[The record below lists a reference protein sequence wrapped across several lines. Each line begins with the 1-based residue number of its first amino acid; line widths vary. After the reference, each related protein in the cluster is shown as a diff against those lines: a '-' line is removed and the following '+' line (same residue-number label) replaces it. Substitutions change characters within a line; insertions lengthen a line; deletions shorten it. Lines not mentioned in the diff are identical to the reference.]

1 MIFKKPY
8 GFLIKYFKL
17 IHLILTGLYIYLA
30 YKVNSILKFYNLF
43 IEKSIGKLDAINYI
57 TNYYI
62 IAIVLSIIICIIIYA
77 LMRYKKKPR
86 LLYLILI
93 AEYLA
98 VAFMIGIA
106 YNGLDTIYIAV
117 LETKT
122 LLLYRDLLRIVIIFQ
137 YISIFFVLIRG
148 LGFDIKKFNFVQDL
162 QDLDMDVSDA
172 EEVELTLGGTESAQ
186 RKVRRSFREFKYY
199 YLENK
204 NFINVIIMIIV
215 VAVGSMFFVKKEVVD
230 KVYEE
235 NEVFS
240 SEDFSF
246 KILNTYVTNKDYE
259 NVQVGSTDTAFVIVR
274 MQVAAKGSEKLLN
287 TSKLIL
293 EVDNNDYT
301 SNKKY
306 AKNFVDLG
314 SAYREQLISKKQIF
328 LFIYKVNVEDANKK
342 MKIVYAEDKEVN
354 LKPVMLDEISET
366 KKLKLGD
373 KIDLSVTSLGSGY
386 LEIKSYEIKDKF
398 LFPYEYELSG
408 KVYTSNLAI
417 TSANNVIMHLVI
429 DSSYPFNFSNF
440 NILKQY
446 ASLKYKIDGKEYSS
460 IIFSDK
466 SPGNYKNGLYIAL
479 DKDVLVAHEIWL
491 DIKIRNKQF
500 IYTLK

>member
-1 MIFKKPY
+1 MVFKKPY

-62 IAIVLSIIICIIIYA
+62 IAIVLSIVICIIIYA

-98 VAFMIGIA
+98 VALMINVA
-106 YNGLDTIYIAV
+106 YSGLNTIYISV

-137 YISIFFVLIRG
+137 YISIGFVLIRG

-162 QDLDMDVSDA
+162 QELDIDVSDA
-172 EEVELTLGGTESAQ
+172 EEVELTLGGTESVQ
-186 RKVRRSFREFKYY
+186 RKLRRSLREFKYY

-204 NFINVIIMIIV
+204 NFINVIIVIIV
-215 VAVGSMFFVKKEVVD
+215 VLIGSMFFVKKEVVD

-246 KILNTYVTNKDYE
+246 KVLNTYVTNRDYE
-259 NVQVGSTDTAFVIVR
+259 NVQIGESDATFVIVR
-274 MQVAAKGSEKLLN
+274 MQVAAKGGEKLLN

-293 EVDNNDYT
+293 EVNNNDYT
-301 SNKKY
+301 SNKRY
-306 AKNFVDLG
+306 AANFIDLG
-314 SAYREQLISKKQIF
+314 SAYRDQLIDKGQTY
-328 LFIYKVNVEDANKK
+328 LFIYKVSSEDIQEK
-342 MKIVYAEDKEVN
+342 MKIVYAEDREVN
-354 LKPVMLDEISET
+354 LKPVLLDEISET
-366 KKLKLGD
+366 KKLKLGE
-373 KIDLSVTSLGSGY
+373 KIDLATTSLNSGY
-386 LEIKSYEIKDKF
+386 LSIKSYEIKEKF
-398 LFPYEYELSG
+398 SFPYEYELNG
-408 KVYTSNLAI
+408 KVYTSNLSI
-417 TSANNVIMHLVI
+417 TSTNNMIMHLVM
-429 DSSYPFNFSNF
+429 DSSYPFDFSNF
-440 NILKQY
+440 TILKQY
-446 ASLKYKIDGKEYSS
+446 ATLKYKIDGKEYSS
-460 IIFSDK
+460 TIFSDK
-466 SPGNYKNGLYIAL
+466 SPGNYKDGLYLAV
-479 DKDVLVAHEIWL
+479 DKDIEVAHEIWL
-491 DIKIRNKQF
+491 DIKIRNKQY
-500 IYTLK
+500 IYTIK